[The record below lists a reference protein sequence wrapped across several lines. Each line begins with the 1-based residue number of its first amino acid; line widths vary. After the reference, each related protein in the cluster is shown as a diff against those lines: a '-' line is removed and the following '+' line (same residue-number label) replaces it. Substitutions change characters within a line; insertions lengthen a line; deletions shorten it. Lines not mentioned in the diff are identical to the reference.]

1 MIIYG
6 NMLCIVML
14 YPNGASSNHLG
25 GLASVRQ
32 NHFLGLCDAAIW
44 TLDFDIALLTC
55 STNPTSANFESQETS
70 EQDQTGTGVPSWS
83 ACPSRLAHPHHTW
96 LNSYDLAWLSRLLQY
111 LSLPGNCLAQEGFC
125 ASMQQHWFISCNMLT
140 NMLERNMHGTPDQ
153 TPLLGVSDGLDGL
166 LNFLLLARMVG
177 KWERTSAENDS
188 YTKMLEAFLFSK
200 EEHDSNFNSTF
211 QVDLLWERR
220 ERLLPPL
227 WVDFRK
233 HQQSTN
239 EKGHGN
245 MWRFARVLLLADFPR
260 PLAFQLL
267 PDSAEKW
274 NRAFRCIAWSSALW
288 VFELWFIVIASV
300 HILFKHQSS
309 AMGGID

>member
-1 MIIYG
+1 MVICYALLCCIQIQTHNPWCLIESFG
-6 NMLCIVML
+6 RSSISEAEPLSRPLRCCHLDAWLRHSSPDMLNKPDFSQLWKPRNVRTGSNRNRGTL
-14 YPNGASSNHLG
+14 LERLPKSSN
-25 GLASVRQ
+25 SS
-32 NHFLGLCDAAIW
+32 
-44 TLDFDIALLTC
+44 TSYLT
-55 STNPTSANFESQETS
+55 Q
-70 EQDQTGTGVPSWS
+70 QL
-83 ACPSRLAHPHHTW
+83 R
-96 LNSYDLAWLSRLLQY
+96 LSRLLQY

-288 VFELWFIVIASV
+288 VFELCFIVIASV